1 MIQTHLDECP
11 YRGSGN
17 PEDCSCEEEVTHY
30 TTLAKYS
37 LGLFLFEFIGGI
49 LSGSL
54 ALISDA
60 LHVLFDSIE
69 NIISI
74 VVSKLSRTSA
84 NEKKIRTYAGK
95 ISATLLM
102 IGGLIVAIEGYNRI
116 NNPHEINGW
125 VMLFFTTIG
134 LGVNLRQLYLHRKAR
149 DEHRNITHFW
159 QDKHLISDTATSVAV
174 LIGGIVILI
183 SEDWT
188 WLDGALSLAIGT
200 LIISFT
206 IAKFCGLNIHT
217 HDHEH

>member
-1 MIQTHLDECP
+1 MQAHLDKCP
-11 YRGSGN
+11 YRESGN
-17 PEDCSCEEEVTHY
+17 PKDCSCEDEVAHY

-37 LGLFLFEFIGGI
+37 LGLFLFEIIGGI
-49 LSGSL
+49 FSGSL

-74 VVSKLSRTSA
+74 AVSRMSRVSA
-84 NEKKIRTYAGK
+84 NEKMVREVAGK
-95 ISATLLM
+95 ISAILLM
-102 IGGLIVAIEGYNRI
+102 IGGFIVAIEGYDRI

-125 VMLFFTTIG
+125 IMLFFTTVG
-134 LGVNLRQLYLHRKAR
+134 LGVNVRQLYLHRNAR

-174 LIGGIVILI
+174 LIGGIIILI
-183 SEDWT
+183 SEDWA
-188 WLDGALSLAIGT
+188 WLDGALSLAIGI
-200 LIISFT
+200 LIILFT

-217 HDHEH
+217 HDHKH